1 MPDPSPRPASRESTT
16 AAGTHGAAAGGTGR
30 WRIEHRRG
38 SAAELHHAPVPSE
51 RTVLVCEV
59 SSPALV
65 LGSTQSDEVV
75 DHDGLAARGVQLARR
90 RSGGGAVLLVPG
102 EHVWVDV
109 VLPAHDARWRDDVEA
124 ATWWLG
130 AAWAAALGAAPGSGG
145 HPDDVEVHRRG
156 VSDRELGALVCF
168 AAAGPG
174 EVSVAGRKVVG
185 ISQRRTRQAARFQC
199 VVHRRFDADAT
210 WQLLSP
216 AVRSPHLLDVLVD
229 GVGDLDRLGVV
240 TGWDVVEG
248 LLAHL
253 G

>member
-1 MPDPSPRPASRESTT
+1 MPDPSPPPPSHEHGTI
-16 AAGTHGAAAGGTGR
+16 AGAYGTEPTRDHR
-30 WRIEHRRG
+30 WQIEHRRG
-38 SAAELHHAPVPSE
+38 SAAELHHSPVPTE

-75 DHDGLAARGVQLARR
+75 DHDGLAAGGVQLARR

-109 VLPAHDARWRDDVEA
+109 VLPAHDPLWRDDVEA

-130 AAWAAALGAAPGSGG
+130 AAWAAALGAAPTSGG
-145 HPDDVEVHRRG
+145 HLGDAEVHHRG
-156 VSDRELGALVCF
+156 VSERELGALVCF

-199 VVHRRFDADAT
+199 VVHRHFDAHRT

-216 AVRSPHLLDVLVD
+216 AVRSSHLLDVLVG
-229 GVGDLDRLGVV
+229 GVGDLDRLGVA